1 VTTSQIIA
9 CAISWTAA
17 IVAVTALV
25 KLRRAASELRAE
37 RRTFSTPDG
46 GGEVTVTAPMTDA
59 EYEEFRARWL
69 ATYGNN
75 QGAHPVVELRP
86 SGQEQP

>member
-9 CAISWTAA
+9 CAITWTA
-17 IVAVTALV
+17 VATACWEHG
-25 KLRRAASELRAE
+25 RARKATRQLRAE

-69 ATYGNN
+69 ETYGNN